1 VRAPFD
7 GTVLRKDAEVGEIVA
22 PSSAGGALSR
32 TRS

>member
-22 PSSAGGALSR
+22 PRRPAAGSR
-32 TRS
+32 APRS